1 MFCFISALYC
11 FACFRIYL
19 FFNPATYL
27 SRFYAACIFCPLF
40 TIYFF
45 FLFAKARI
53 FSVFPKT
60 TM

>member
-11 FACFRIYL
+11 FACF
-19 FFNPATYL
+19 
-27 SRFYAACIFCPLF
+27 YAACIFCPLF
-40 TIYFF
+40 KIYFF